1 MIGSFSGRE
10 NGCAGVWLEERRTPG
25 RKRRGKET
33 RMKKGFRI
41 DLVRLMMYILK
52 RVWLVILCMAIGA
65 GFMYWRGNRNH
76 VDTYTAF
83 GTMYVN
89 NSNPNL
95 INYQYAS
102 SSDITSAVM
111 LIDTYAVVVRSN
123 RVMDKVAEQVA
134 DKYPGIVPEFIA
146 STVSMSPVGET
157 GVVRVSC
164 TTVSPQMSAD
174 LCNAIL
180 DVAPTAIQDVV
191 GAGNAQVIDFASV
204 PMVPNGRSTFRNI
217 LIGALG
223 GGVLAGGILVL
234 CFLLRQR
241 IEDSG
246 ELTDNYT
253 LPVLSEIHRDK
264 KRNNDTGAFMLKQNS
279 SMEDLES
286 YAKLR
291 MNLFY
296 TLVGKNSH
304 AVMVT
309 SAVSGEGKSTI
320 AANLAI
326 SCAMGGKKVLLIDAD
341 MRRACQRDIFRRNDR
356 EGKGLSDVLSGSC
369 SWKDAVVFGGK
380 ESPDV
385 LHAGSLPPN
394 PAELLESGAMKG
406 LLEKLETKYDMVILD
421 CPPINI
427 VSDPQALSGLVAGAV
442 FVVRQGFTDHREVR
456 KALISAEM
464 TGLNILGFVF
474 YGEKLKQGSYY
485 NRKHYQNYYHR
496 YDTREQADSREQAQ
510 RKGSWN

>member
-1 MIGSFSGRE
+1 
-10 NGCAGVWLEERRTPG
+10 
-25 RKRRGKET
+25 
-33 RMKKGFRI
+33 MKKGVRI
-41 DLVRLMMYILK
+41 DLFRLIMYILK

-65 GFMYWRGNRNH
+65 GFMYWRGSRNQ

-123 RVMDKVAEQVA
+123 RVMDRVAEQVS

-191 GAGNAQVIDFASV
+191 GAGNAQVIDFATIPV
-204 PMVPNGRSTFRNI
+204 NPNGRNLLRNMI
-217 LIGALG
+217 IGAIG
-223 GGVLAGGILVL
+223 MAGLAAVALVIL
-234 CFLLRQR
+234 FLLKQR

-253 LPVLSEIHRDK
+253 PPVLSEIHRDK
-264 KRNNDTGAFMLKQNS
+264 KQNDDPAAFLLKKNS

-296 TLVGKNSH
+296 TLVGKSSR

-326 SCAMGGKKVLLIDAD
+326 SCAMSGKKVMLIDAD
-341 MRRACQRDIFRRNDR
+341 MRRACQRDIFRHHDSER
-356 EGKGLSDVLSGSC
+356 KGLSDVLSGAC
-369 SWKDAVVFGGK
+369 SWKDAVVFGEK

-406 LLEKLETKYDMVILD
+406 LLEKLETKYDLVILD

-464 TGLNILGFVF
+464 TGMNVLGFVF
-474 YGEKLKQGSYY
+474 YGEKLKQGNYY
-485 NRKHYQNYYHR
+485 NRKYYQNYYHR
-496 YDTREQADSREQAQ
+496 YDTREQAGSSEQV
-510 RKGSWN
+510 RGKESWN

>member
-1 MIGSFSGRE
+1 MGG
-10 NGCAGVWLEERRTPG
+10 GAPD
-25 RKRRGKET
+25 RKRRGKDT
-33 RMKKGFRI
+33 RMRKGVRI

-123 RVMDKVAEQVA
+123 RVMDKVAEQLSS
-134 DKYPGIVPEFIA
+134 KYPGVMPEFIA

-180 DVAPTAIQDVV
+180 DVAPNAIQDVV

-204 PMVPNGRSTFRNI
+204 PTLPNGRSTFRSM
-217 LIGALG
+217 LIGAVG

-234 CFLLRQR
+234 FFLLRQR

-246 ELTDNYT
+246 ELKDNYT
-253 LPVLSEIHRDK
+253 PPVLSEIHRDK
-264 KRNNDTGAFMLKQNS
+264 KQNDDPAAFMLKKNS
-279 SMEDLES
+279 SMEDMES

-296 TLVGKNSH
+296 TLVGKSSH
-304 AVMVT
+304 SVMVT

-326 SCAMGGKKVLLIDAD
+326 SCAMGGKKALLIDAD
-341 MRRACQRDIFRRNDR
+341 MRRACQRDIFRNDDKR
-356 EGKGLSDVLSGSC
+356 MGLSDVLSGAC
-369 SWKDAVVFGGK
+369 SWKDAVIFGGK
-380 ESPDV
+380 ESPDI

-394 PAELLESGAMKG
+394 PAELLESAAMNG
-406 LLEKLETKYDMVILD
+406 LLEKMETKYDVVILD

-427 VSDPQALSGLVAGAV
+427 VSDPMALSGLVAGAL
-442 FVVRQGFTDHREVR
+442 FVIRQGFTDHREVR

-464 TGLNILGFVF
+464 TGMNVLGFVF
-474 YGEKLKQGSYY
+474 YGEKLKQGNYY
-485 NRKHYQNYYHR
+485 NRKYYQNYYHR
-496 YDTREQADSREQAQ
+496 YDTREQAVSHEQAVSREQTQ

>member
-1 MIGSFSGRE
+1 
-10 NGCAGVWLEERRTPG
+10 
-25 RKRRGKET
+25 
-33 RMKKGFRI
+33 MKKGVRI

-76 VDTYTAF
+76 VDTYTAS

-123 RVMDKVAEQVA
+123 KVMDRVAEQLSS
-134 DKYPGIVPEFIA
+134 KYPGIVPGFIA
-146 STVSMSPVGET
+146 STVSMAPVGET

-164 TTVSPQMSAD
+164 TTVNPQMSMD
-174 LCNAIL
+174 FCNAIL
-180 DVAPTAIQDVV
+180 DVAPNAIQDVV

-204 PMVPNGRSTFRNI
+204 PAAPNGRSTFRNM
-217 LIGALG
+217 LIGAAAG
-223 GGVLAGGILVL
+223 GGLAAVVLVVL
-234 CFLLRQR
+234 FLLKQR
-241 IEDSG
+241 VESPS
-246 ELTDNYT
+246 ELTENYT
-253 LPVLSEIHRDK
+253 PPVLSEVHRD
-264 KRNNDTGAFMLKQNS
+264 RKQNDDPAAFLLNKHS
-279 SMEDLES
+279 SMEDMES

-304 AVMVT
+304 SVIVT
-309 SAVSGEGKSTI
+309 SAISGEGKSTI

-326 SCAMGGKKVLLIDAD
+326 SCAMGGKKALLIDAD
-341 MRRACQRDIFRRNDR
+341 MRRACQRDIFRNDDKR
-356 EGKGLSDVLSGSC
+356 MGLSDVLSGAC
-369 SWKDAVVFGGK
+369 SWKDAVISGGK
-380 ESPDV
+380 ESPDI

-394 PAELLESGAMKG
+394 PAELLESAAMKG
-406 LLEKLETKYDMVILD
+406 LLEKMETKYDVVILD

-427 VSDPQALSGLVAGAV
+427 VSDPMALSGLVAGAL
-442 FVVRQGFTDHREVR
+442 FVIRQGFTDHREVR
-456 KALISAEM
+456 KALSSVEM
-464 TGLNILGFVF
+464 TGMNILGFVF
-474 YGEKLKQGSYY
+474 YGENLKQGSYY
-485 NRKHYQNYYHR
+485 SRKHYQNYYHR
-496 YDTREQADSREQAQ
+496 YDTRQQAGPREQS
-510 RKGSWN
+510 RGKGSWN